1 MPPLPKCLLLPIDGS
16 EEALKPVELL
26 RRLYPD
32 RSRISIILFYSP
44 PSLPPAYQGKTTSP
58 EQLKHKQQ
66 LLASREQETRAVFER
81 GKKVL
86 IREGFL
92 SDMIEEHVQ
101 ERQASSAKDACLLAN
116 RKKVDAVL
124 VQKRFTGS
132 LESFLTN
139 DPTHGL
145 LDHCQVNP
153 VWLTEGTIDASH
165 LAVCITNEQA
175 SLGAADHA
183 AFMLSGTNV
192 RVTLLH
198 LARTISRPA
207 TSPAT
212 FISAELEKW
221 LITPEGRQVKP
232 FLVEAHDLL
241 QREGI
246 DDEKI
251 TITVL
256 PSRGKPASEI
266 LSYCREAGIGIVVL
280 GHSPPT
286 GIKGFFQ
293 GSVTKKILADLKNM
307 AVWVNQ

>member
-16 EEALKPVELL
+16 QEALKPVEFL
-26 RRLYPD
+26 RHLYPD
-32 RSRISIILFYSP
+32 RSQVSIILSYRP
-44 PSLPPAYQGKTTSP
+44 PSLPPAYQGKLLSP
-58 EQLKHKQQ
+58 ELLKRKQQ
-66 LLASREQETRAVFER
+66 LSESREQETRAVLER
-81 GKKVL
+81 AKKTL
-86 IREGFL
+86 MREGFL
-92 SDMIEEHVQ
+92 SDLIEAHVQ
-101 ERQASSAKDACLLAN
+101 ERQASTAKDACLLAD
-116 RKKVDAVL
+116 RKKVDAIL

-145 LDHCQVNP
+145 LQHCQVNP
-153 VWLTEGTIDASH
+153 VWLTEGTIDVAH
-165 LAVCITNEQA
+165 AAVCITTEMA

-183 AFMLSGTNV
+183 AFMLSGTDV

-198 LARTISRPA
+198 TSRTLSRPA
-207 TSPAT
+207 TSPVS

-232 FLVEAHDLL
+232 FLLEAHDLL

-246 DDEKI
+246 EDEKI

-256 PSRGKPASEI
+256 PSQNKAASEI